1 MRLAEEKLKAAG
13 ARIIE
18 SCVGATAGRRPLAQ
32 PGFLAEKSGIRV
44 RMCVRQGIEFWG
56 HIADPVPDAY
66 LELCCALTAAAS
78 PRAALGQAPKAT
90 RTEQLL
96 DVVDV
101 PAIAKAAKL
110 PGKMSAAQLPWLLLF
125 VRHYVDDL
133 TD

>member
-1 MRLAEEKLKAAG
+1 
-13 ARIIE
+13 
-18 SCVGATAGRRPLAQ
+18 
-32 PGFLAEKSGIRV
+32 
-44 RMCVRQGIEFWG
+44 MCVRQGIEFWG